1 MPEHDHYDDHDLFN
15 AETHHESSDVPIRP
29 LWWAIGIFVVFA
41 IVTHIVLGLMYK
53 GFVAAERKRMDPP
66 ETTVASP
73 ANADVPQNQPLLQ
86 PFPQTSADGAAIPP
100 QASTP
105 VTDMQAMR
113 AQEDAVLGHYGWVDR
128 QQGIVRIPIEE
139 AKSLMAARLAVQGQ
153 LGTAPVAVP
162 PANIAVPGTDAT
174 PTDTPVLDDSGF
186 LPSATTTTQTPVSE
200 TGGGQQ

>member
-29 LWWAIGIFVVFA
+29 LWWAIGIFIVFA
-41 IVTHIVLGLMYK
+41 IVTHIVLGFMYK

-66 ETTVASP
+66 ETTVARP

-86 PFPQTSADGAAIPP
+86 PFPQTGGDGTAIPP

-105 VTDMQAMR
+105 VTDMHAMR
-113 AQEDAVLGHYGWVDR
+113 AQEEAVLDHYGWVDR
-128 QQGIVRIPIEE
+128 QHGIVRLPIEK
-139 AKSLMAARLAVQGQ
+139 AKAVMAARLAVEGQ
-153 LGTAPVAVP
+153 IGTAPAAVA
-162 PANIAVPGTDAT
+162 APGTDPS

-186 LPSATTTTQTPVSE
+186 LPSATTTTQIPATG